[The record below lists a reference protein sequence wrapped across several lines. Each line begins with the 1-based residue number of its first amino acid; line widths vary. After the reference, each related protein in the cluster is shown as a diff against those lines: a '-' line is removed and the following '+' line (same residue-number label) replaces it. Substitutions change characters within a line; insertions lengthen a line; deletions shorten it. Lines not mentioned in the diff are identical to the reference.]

1 MAAPQ
6 GGGKARR
13 ALRFALLLRH
23 EGRMRLSVL
32 LAVMVLWPASALAQT
47 GQVADAVSA
56 YALLQQ
62 DVTDL
67 LDADIA
73 SAEALDLALERAA
86 RHDPARVSRGWIA
99 YGALTAAQSPAF
111 VEGVRGRV
119 RAAGRAP
126 VLRQLRRDLTY
137 ARRRPPG
144 AAEAIQLVLS
154 SSAADGAR
162 MIAGGHRYEG
172 IGQMLDQGRWPTPAS
187 NDREGRH
194 TRLRDSAG
202 QTRTLAPELA
212 ARLNIAALAASP
224 LTDANAVGG
233 RRFWDAAAGRPSTTP
248 PAFRWAPT
256 RQATVDR
263 MLTLSA
269 LIIVGATESEA
280 ARVNAMLDDETSSA
294 CLAMQQLQFRQ
305 CASVAHD
312 PNEDAYCLARHGLTG
327 AGQCFASIARAP

>member
-1 MAAPQ
+1 MIRAALLAAVFLCAAPAEAETPQ
-6 GGGKARR
+6 
-13 ALRFALLLRH
+13 
-23 EGRMRLSVL
+23 E
-32 LAVMVLWPASALAQT
+32 
-47 GQVADAVSA
+47 VAGA

-67 LDADIA
+67 LDADIS

-111 VEGVRGRV
+111 VAGVRSRV

-126 VLRQLRRDLTY
+126 VIRQLRRDLAY

-144 AAEAIQLVLS
+144 SAEAVQLTLS
-154 SSAADGAR
+154 ASAADGAR

-172 IGQMLDQGRWPTPAS
+172 IGQMLDQGRWPAPAS

-194 TRLRDSAG
+194 NRLRASAG
-202 QTRTLAPELA
+202 QSRTLAPDLA
-212 ARLNIAALAASP
+212 ARLNIGPLAATP
-224 LTDANAVGG
+224 LTDANALGG
-233 RRFWDAAAGRPSTTP
+233 RRFWDAVAGRPSTTP
-248 PAFRWAPT
+248 PAFTWVT
-256 RQATVDR
+256 TEQSTVDR
-263 MLTLSA
+263 MLTLAA
-269 LIIVGATESEA
+269 LIVVDAMESEA
-280 ARVNAMLDDETSSA
+280 ARVNAVLDDEPSRE

-312 PNEDAYCLARHGLTG
+312 PNEDAHCLARHGLTG
-327 AGQCFASIARAP
+327 PGQCFASIARAP

>member
-6 GGGKARR
+6 GGGKARG
-13 ALRFALLLRH
+13 ALRFAVLLRH
-23 EGRMRLSVL
+23 EDRMRLLAL

-47 GQVADAVSA
+47 APVQDAAGA

-73 SAEALDLALERAA
+73 SAEALNLALERAA

-111 VEGVRGRV
+111 VAGVRARV
-119 RAAGRAP
+119 RAAGRAA

-144 AAEAIQLVLS
+144 SAEAVQLVLS

-162 MIAGGHRYEG
+162 MVAGGHRYEG
-172 IGQMLDQGRWPTPAS
+172 IGQMLDRGRWPTPGS
-187 NDREGRH
+187 NDREARH
-194 TRLRDSAG
+194 NRLRASAG
-202 QTRTLAPELA
+202 EARALAPDIAAWLNVGPLA
-212 ARLNIAALAASP
+212 ATP
-224 LTDANAVGG
+224 LSDANVLGG
-233 RRFWDAAAGRPSTTP
+233 RRFWDAVAGRSSPTP
-248 PAFRWAPT
+248 PAFAWAAT
-256 RQATVDR
+256 QQATVDR
-263 MLTLSA
+263 MLTLAA
-269 LIIVGATESEA
+269 LIVVDATQSEA
-280 ARVNAMLDDETSSA
+280 ARVNATLDDAPSRE
-294 CLAMQQLQFRQ
+294 CFAMQQLQFRQ

-312 PNEDAYCLARHGLTG
+312 PNEDAYCLARHGLAG
-327 AGQCFASIARAP
+327 PGQCIASLARAP